1 MKTKEPDK
9 KLSDR
14 VTWPFPTK
22 DNPLKPWTP
31 KEIKAYEKLQRE
43 KAQESPL

>member
-1 MKTKEPDK
+1 MNAVLKNDPY
-9 KLSDR
+9 
-14 VTWPFPTK
+14 WPWPTK
-22 DNPLKPWTP
+22 DNPLKPWTS